1 MANLNKV
8 FLIGRLT
15 RDPEY
20 KEFEGSGTKV
30 CDLGLA
36 TSRNWRDK
44 QSGEKKEETTF
55 VDIKVWGRQ
64 AEIANQYLNKGRE
77 VMIEGRLEWYQWDD
91 KNTGAKRSK
100 LRVVADRIQFLGGRG
115 DGDNEGGGGRSS
127 RGYGQSYGGGDD
139 SYGQGY
145 DGGRYGSG
153 GGGNKRSGNR
163 EPARSSYDDD
173 DIPF

>member
-115 DGDNEGGGGRSS
+115 EGDNEGGGGRSS

-153 GGGNKRSGNR
+153 GGNKRSGNR